1 MKRTLSLILT
11 IIISIV
17 CFSQTEIRNGVV
29 IDKGA
34 EKIVTNIIAQI
45 KKDTPFS
52 FSFTYNI
59 KEGQNKQQG
68 KGSFLSNN
76 AKYTITSDDLN
87 QFSDGKTVWNYN
99 KKSNEVEVMD
109 VEDDN
114 TMFNFVKII
123 NNSVKNFRPKLI
135 RQETFNKVKC
145 NIVDLTPMKNTQI
158 SKIRLYSSVANNR
171 IQKIEMSTYSG
182 NKYTYTFT
190 NYTANKKVS
199 DKDFVFDSKQ
209 HPKVKV
215 VDLR

>member
-1 MKRTLSLILT
+1 MKKILSIIVA
-11 IIISIV
+11 IIISVV

-34 EKIVTNIIAQI
+34 QKIVEKVIAQI

-59 KEGQNKQQG
+59 KEGKTKQQG
-68 KGSFLSNN
+68 KGTFLSNN
-76 AKYTITSDDLN
+76 AKYTISSDALN

-145 NIVDLTPMKNTQI
+145 NIIDLTPMKNTQI
-158 SKIRLYSSVANNR
+158 SKIRLYSSVTNNR

-182 NKYTYTFT
+182 SKYIYTFT